1 MVRFK
6 CIKCGKI
13 VEYLR
18 IFKEIPKE
26 PKCSCGGDLQLIN
39 NSSNEINK
47 GGFLMKIAMPVRNG
61 YVNEHFG
68 TTQEFAVIEVEN
80 GKVKNTQ
87 IISNE
92 GLQHNHGGIANMLKN
107 EQIEVIICGG
117 IGGHMIQALQQMGIK
132 VVNGAAGPI
141 QEVAEAYAA
150 GTLVTRPTQCGCGGH
165 HHHHHG
171 GGGCH

>member
-1 MVRFK
+1 
-6 CIKCGKI
+6 
-13 VEYLR
+13 
-18 IFKEIPKE
+18 
-26 PKCSCGGDLQLIN
+26 
-39 NSSNEINK
+39 
-47 GGFLMKIAMPVRNG
+47 MKIAMPVRNG

-171 GGGCH
+171 GDGCH

>member
-47 GGFLMKIAMPVRNG
+47 GGFTYENRNAS
-61 YVNEHFG
+61 EKR
-68 TTQEFAVIEVEN
+68 I
-80 GKVKNTQ
+80 
-87 IISNE
+87 
-92 GLQHNHGGIANMLKN
+92 
-107 EQIEVIICGG
+107 
-117 IGGHMIQALQQMGIK
+117 
-132 VVNGAAGPI
+132 
-141 QEVAEAYAA
+141 
-150 GTLVTRPTQCGCGGH
+150 R
-165 HHHHHG
+165 
-171 GGGCH
+171 